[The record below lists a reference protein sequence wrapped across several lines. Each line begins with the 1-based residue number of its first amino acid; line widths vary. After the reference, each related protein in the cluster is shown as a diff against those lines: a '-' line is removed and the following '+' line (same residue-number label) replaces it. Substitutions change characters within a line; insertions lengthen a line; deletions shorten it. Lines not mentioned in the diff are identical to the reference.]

1 MRTRGWDEWLVI
13 GSKAQR
19 KKEAKKK
26 KKKNPKKKERK
37 ERKLGLDSNVGRREF
52 QMCEWC
58 DWALSNRGKHEFWNV
73 DVIHSIFKPKTMKW
87 YNA

>member
-26 KKKNPKKKERK
+26 KKKKTQKRKKGKKE
-37 ERKLGLDSNVGRREF
+37 SWAWI
-52 QMCEWC
+52 QMWEGESVRCV
-58 DWALSNRGKHEFWNV
+58 N
-73 DVIHSIFKPKTMKW
+73 DVIGL
-87 YNA
+87 

>member
-26 KKKNPKKKERK
+26 KKNPKKKE
-37 ERKLGLDSNVGRREF
+37 SWAWI
-52 QMCEWC
+52 QMWEGESVRCV
-58 DWALSNRGKHEFWNV
+58 N
-73 DVIHSIFKPKTMKW
+73 DVIGL
-87 YNA
+87 